1 MAKSATD
8 VMQEI
13 LFSAVIDSIAAM
25 KVASKGLPNTLLRDL
40 NALHDNVTF
49 ADLSPELQAAITTNV
64 RSAFTRLQKEGY
76 SVSSGAPVQ
85 PRTPPLP
92 PRRDTTGHGG
102 RDRRPPPPPKRDGGT
117 EGKGGPRPSGGPG
130 GGNAR
135 PPRGPRPKS

>member
-49 ADLSPELQAAITTNV
+49 ADLSPELQAAITANV
-64 RSAFTRLQKEGY
+64 RAAFTRLQKEGY

-92 PRRDTTGHGG
+92 PRRDTMGHGG
-102 RDRRPPPPPKRDGGT
+102 RDRRPPPPKRDGGPD
-117 EGKGGPRPSGGPG
+117 GKGGPRPG
-130 GGNAR
+130 GGGAGR